1 MRVGIIRGFGF
12 LVGGVF
18 TLSGCSTRTAD
29 RFPDSVSDGLPS
41 EWSAS
46 TGKARGLGVDQ
57 GWIARFQ
64 DPQLILLVEEAMNA
78 NPDLKATAERVH
90 RAEAVARLSGAG
102 RAPQVS
108 GQINTL
114 QQKQRFPGFPIKLG
128 SNTAGSYG
136 ASLDVTWEPDLWG
149 RVRNSQR
156 AAVAESL
163 AQFQD
168 YMAARASLAGQLAK
182 AWFALGE
189 AGEQI
194 RLAAAAI
201 QVRVKTVASIRERF
215 AAALEGGLASQ
226 LRLAETDLASSRASL
241 ARWQAERARARRQ
254 IELLAGRFP
263 EGIEGQP
270 ERLPAAPPV
279 PPAGLPSE
287 LLQRRPDI
295 IAAERRYAAAGN
307 RRSAARAARFPSF
320 SLTGR
325 AGTSTGDLEDVLDV
339 GLGIWSVAGQVVQ
352 PLIAG
357 GRLREE
363 ERIAGYDE
371 TIALRELQ
379 GAVLKAFAEVE
390 QALVAEQFYAKR
402 ESAVADSARSAREAA
417 EASILDFAD
426 GAVDAL
432 TLLAAQD
439 RQVQT
444 AFQLV
449 TLRRLRLENRVNL
462 HLALG
467 GDFRVRASP

>member
-1 MRVGIIRGFGF
+1 MRIHVGKGVGF
-12 LVGGVF
+12 LVGWALTVG
-18 TLSGCSTRTAD
+18 GCSPWTAG
-29 RFPDSVSDGLPS
+29 RSAGPLAKGLPS
-41 EWSAS
+41 SWSAD
-46 TGKARGLGVDQ
+46 KAPSPGVDQ
-57 GWIARFQ
+57 AWIARFK
-64 DPQLILLVEEAMNA
+64 DPQLIRLVEEAMNK
-78 NPDLKATAERVH
+78 NPDLKATAERVR
-90 RAEAVARLSGAG
+90 RAEAVARLAGAG
-102 RAPQVS
+102 KKPQVS

-128 SNTAGSYG
+128 SNTAESYG

-149 RVRNSQR
+149 RVRASQR
-156 AAVAESL
+156 AAVVESL
-163 AQFQD
+163 AQVQD
-168 YMAARASLAGQLAK
+168 YRAARASLAGQLAK

-194 RLAAAAI
+194 VLAEAAI
-201 QVRVKTVASIRERF
+201 DVRVKTVASIRERF

-226 LRLAETDLASSRASL
+226 LRLAETDLASARASL
-241 ARWQAERARARRQ
+241 ARWQADRARARRQ
-254 IELLAGRFP
+254 IELLVGRFP
-263 EGIEGQP
+263 DGMAVQP
-270 ERLPAAPPV
+270 AGLPVAPPV
-279 PPAGLPSE
+279 PPSGLPSE
-287 LLQRRPDI
+287 LLERRPDI
-295 IAAERRYAAAGN
+295 VAAERRYIAAGS

-325 AGTSTGDLEDVLDV
+325 AGTSTGALEDVLDS
-339 GLGIWSVAGQVVQ
+339 GFGIWSVAGRVVQ
-352 PLIAG
+352 PLVAG

-363 ERIAGYDE
+363 EKIAGHDE

-379 GAVLKAFAEVE
+379 GTILRAFAEVE
-390 QALVAEQFYAKR
+390 QALVAEQFYAAR
-402 ESAVADSARSAREAA
+402 ELAVRNSARSAREAA

-449 TLRRLRLENRVNL
+449 TLRRLRLENRINL

-467 GDFRVRASP
+467 GDFQLRAVR

>member
-1 MRVGIIRGFGF
+1 M
-12 LVGGVF
+12 
-18 TLSGCSTRTAD
+18 
-29 RFPDSVSDGLPS
+29 
-41 EWSAS
+41 
-46 TGKARGLGVDQ
+46 
-57 GWIARFQ
+57 
-64 DPQLILLVEEAMNA
+64 
-78 NPDLKATAERVH
+78 
-90 RAEAVARLSGAG
+90 
-102 RAPQVS
+102 
-108 GQINTL
+108 
-114 QQKQRFPGFPIKLG
+114 
-128 SNTAGSYG
+128 
-136 ASLDVTWEPDLWG
+136 
-149 RVRNSQR
+149 
-156 AAVAESL
+156 
-163 AQFQD
+163 
-168 YMAARASLAGQLAK
+168 
-182 AWFALGE
+182 
-189 AGEQI
+189 
-194 RLAAAAI
+194 
-201 QVRVKTVASIRERF
+201 
-215 AAALEGGLASQ
+215 
-226 LRLAETDLASSRASL
+226 
-241 ARWQAERARARRQ
+241 
-254 IELLAGRFP
+254 
-263 EGIEGQP
+263 
-270 ERLPAAPPV
+270 
-279 PPAGLPSE
+279 PSE

-325 AGTSTGDLEDVLDV
+325 AGTSTGDLEDVLDA
-339 GLGIWSVAGQVVQ
+339 GLGIWSVAGRVVQ